1 MDVVEIEK
9 ILRDEIQ
16 KYLTTEMSSY
26 KVDNAILIIPKD
38 TDDLKKLMERV
49 GTPESIEKYDMESY
63 EIVQSNNGSKCGYN
77 LHLSINENTP
87 RNGCIPVDKKSKNEL
102 FPNIDS
108 DSDNM
113 GQDDLLVGVDFG
125 FVMGS
130 ETNIKSEKDNSKSE
144 LKEIKKMLSKYLN
157 ILSNILSC
165 KNNTICWTHNDF
177 IKSLSHQIKT
187 PLNGMAIGIQILD
200 ETLIDNYHQNIINY
214 LIQSCVELST
224 YINDIID
231 YYQLVQNSIEFVI
244 ADFDIRSDINKILEI
259 YQSQFDDKN
268 IVFESNISGIIP
280 QNIQTDGKRICQTLI
295 NLIKNSI
302 THTQD
307 GRIIVD
313 IQYQNVENKLVISV
327 IDTGKNIPL
336 EERHKIFRP
345 FYQIGKSEIQEGLGL
360 GLSIAKHIIEKM
372 HGEIYLIDDKYVEHI
387 GTAIQ
392 FWIPLS
398 TKISN
403 TNNINTH
410 ADNTNKTLIKT
421 LINTPTNTH
430 TTNATNTHTH
440 THTTNATNT
449 HTHTESNKKFNKIKT
464 RQTVV

>member
-38 TDDLKKLMERV
+38 TDDLKKLMERI
-49 GTPESIEKYDMESY
+49 GTPESIEKYDMASY

-77 LHLSINENTP
+77 LHLSIHENTN
-87 RNGCIPVDKKSKNEL
+87 RIECIPVDIKSKNEL
-102 FPNIDS
+102 FPNVDSNSCSDIVDS

-113 GQDDLLVGVDFG
+113 GQDDLLIDVDFG
-125 FVMGS
+125 LVMGS
-130 ETNIKSEKDNSKSE
+130 GTNIKYKKHNSKSE
-144 LKEIKKMLSKYLN
+144 LKEIKKMLYKYLN
-157 ILSNILSC
+157 ILSSILSC

-244 ADFDIRSDINKILEI
+244 ADFDIRSDINKIQEI

-403 TNNINTH
+403 TNN
-410 ADNTNKTLIKT
+410 TNKTLIKT
-421 LINTPTNTH
+421 LINTPTN
-430 TTNATNTHTH
+430 

>member
-38 TDDLKKLMERV
+38 TDDLKKLMERI

-77 LHLSINENTP
+77 LHLSIHENTN
-87 RNGCIPVDKKSKNEL
+87 RIECIPVDIKSKNEL
-102 FPNIDS
+102 FPNVDSNSCSDIVDS

-113 GQDDLLVGVDFG
+113 GQDDLLIGVDFG

-144 LKEIKKMLSKYLN
+144 LKEIKKMLYKYLN
-157 ILSNILSC
+157 ILSSILSC

-200 ETLIDNYHQNIINY
+200 ETLIDNCHQNIINY

-244 ADFDIRSDINKILEI
+244 GDFDIRSDINKIQEI

-327 IDTGKNIPL
+327 IDTGKNIL
-336 EERHKIFRP
+336 FEERNKIFKP
-345 FYQIGKSEIQEGLGL
+345 FYKIGENKVQEGLGL

-372 HGEIYLIDDKYVEHI
+372 HGKIYLIDDKYVEHI

-398 TKISN
+398 TKIRN
-403 TNNINTH
+403 KHTNTH
-410 ADNTNKTLIKT
+410 T
-421 LINTPTNTH
+421 NTPTNTH
-430 TTNATNTHTH
+430 TNTPTNTHTN
-440 THTTNATNT
+440 TPTNT
-449 HTHTESNKKFNKIKT
+449 HTNTESNKKFNKIKT
-464 RQTVV
+464 RETFV